1 MQAHRATPTNTIG
14 TLNSDILT
22 TLTDNHLKTNLMLRT
37 KYLLTLIIQLFL
49 FIISNAQKTVTISGI
64 IKDKNSKVV
73 LPFAHVVLKSE
84 KDSTFVSGTV
94 TNEEGRF
101 SISKVKTGDYFFEVS
116 YAGYKTTKQSL
127 FVGNLTEYLD
137 IKTIEIEEKS
147 TSIEEVVVK
156 GKTAELS
163 EKMDKKTFS
172 VADNISQSGGSV
184 LQTMQNLPGVTVQDG
199 KVQLRGND
207 RVTVLIDGKQT
218 ALTGFGSQS
227 GLDNIPSS
235 AIEKI
240 EIINNPSA
248 KYDANGNAGII
259 NIVMKKNKQEG
270 FNGKVGFTT
279 GLGSLWVRKENL
291 PTIRPQYQFTPKI
304 NPSLSL
310 NYRKN
315 KINVFFQAD
324 NLYTQTL
331 NKNEFVTR
339 TYDDGTIINQQ
350 LKRNRNT
357 NFFTSKVGVD
367 WRINQNNTL
376 AISALFG
383 SEKIIDRGDQPF
395 FNADNSVRKRL
406 WQFLE
411 DELKTTAMATATY
424 QHKFKQAGHLLN
436 IGFNYTFHRED
447 EKYFYDNYLPTTT
460 GTDAFKLL
468 SDEQVYDFNF
478 DYIKP
483 LKYGRIE
490 TGIKL
495 RNRNIPTN
503 MQFIPGVNSVLDTNA
518 GGWATYKELIP
529 AIYGNYIFE
538 NKKWE
543 AELGLRI
550 EYVKIQ
556 YDVNPNHNTY
566 KSDGYNYT
574 QPFPNGR
581 LAYKINDRNKISI
594 FYNRR
599 VDRPNEVDIR
609 IFPKYDDAEIIKV
622 GNPALRPQFTNS
634 FELGFK
640 TSWDKGYFYSAA
652 YHRFADG
659 TITRISIIAPNS
671 NLIYAIF
678 QNAGRSYNTGLEV
691 VLTQEV
697 AKWYSFNL
705 NLNGYH
711 NQINAFSVENKYP
724 VPTTFSADKQEII
737 SGNIKLNSTFHL
749 PKNFDA
755 QLTAIY
761 LAPDIIPQGKIAQR
775 FSLDLGI
782 KKSLQKG
789 KGELFL
795 NATDILNTMIIKK
808 EIQGQG
814 FNYISTDYYETQVIR
829 LGYGYKF

>member
-1 MQAHRATPTNTIG
+1 M
-14 TLNSDILT
+14 
-22 TLTDNHLKTNLMLRT
+22 MRT
-37 KYLLTLIIQLFL
+37 KYLLILILQLLIFS
-49 FIISNAQKTVTISGI
+49 ISNAQTSVTVSGI
-64 IKDKNSKVV
+64 IKDKNSKAI
-73 LPFAHVVLKSE
+73 LPFANVVLKTE

-94 TNEEGRF
+94 TSEEGRF
-101 SISKVKTGDYFFEVS
+101 SLSKIKSGNYYLEVS
-116 YAGYKTTKQSL
+116 YIGYKTAKRPL
-127 FVGNLTEYLD
+127 FVGNLTEYID
-137 IKTIEIEEKS
+137 IKTIEIEEKL
-147 TSIEEVVVK
+147 TSLQEVVIT
-156 GKTAELS
+156 GKTAEIS

-172 VADNISQSGGSV
+172 LSDNISQSGGSV
-184 LQTMQNLPGVTVQDG
+184 LQAMQNLPSVTVQDG

-207 RVTVLIDGKQT
+207 KVTVLIDGKQT
-218 ALTGFGSQS
+218 AITGFGNQT
-227 GLDNIPSS
+227 GLDNIPAS

-259 NIVMKKNKQEG
+259 NIIYKKNKKDG

-291 PTIRPQYQFTPKI
+291 LTIRPQYTFTPKI
-304 NPSLSL
+304 NPSVSL

-315 KINVFFQAD
+315 KVNVFFQGD
-324 NLYTQTL
+324 YLYTETL

-339 TYDDGTIINQQ
+339 NYDNGDVINSQ

-357 NFFTSKVGVD
+357 HFTTIKSGID
-367 WRINQNNTL
+367 YTINDQNSLT
-376 AISALFG
+376 ISGLFG

-395 FNADNSVRKRL
+395 FNSDFSQRKRL

-411 DELKTTAMATATY
+411 DELKTTIMATANY
-424 QHKFKQAGHLLN
+424 QHKFKEAGHLLN

-447 EKYFYDNYLPTTT
+447 EKYFYDNYLPTST

-503 MQFIPGVNSVLDTNA
+503 MQFIPGANSVLDINA

-543 AELGLRI
+543 AELGLRV

-556 YDVNPNHNTY
+556 YDVNPNHIVY

-574 QPFPNGR
+574 QPFPNLR
-581 LAYKINDRNKISI
+581 LAYKINDNNKLSI

-634 FELGFK
+634 IELGYK
-640 TSWDKGYFYSAA
+640 TSWKSGSLYNAI

-659 TITRISIIAPNS
+659 TITRISSTVPPS
-671 NLIYAIF
+671 NLIYATF
-678 QNAGRSYNTGLEV
+678 QNVNKSYNTGLEM
-691 VLTQEV
+691 VLTQDIS
-697 AKWYSFNL
+697 KLYSFNI
-705 NLNGYH
+705 NLNAYR
-711 NQINAFSVENKYP
+711 NQIDAFAVENKYP
-724 VPTTFSADKQEII
+724 ITHTFSADKQEIF
-737 SGNIKLNSTFHL
+737 SGNIKLNNTFHF
-749 PKNFDA
+749 PKNIDA

-761 LAPDIIPQGKIAQR
+761 LAPDIIPQGKIKSR
-775 FSLDLGI
+775 FSLDLGL
-782 KKSLQKG
+782 KKAIQKG
-789 KGELFL
+789 KGELFF
-795 NATDILNTMIIKK
+795 NATDLLNTMIIKK
-808 EIQGQG
+808 EINGQG
-814 FNYISTDYYETQVIR
+814 FNYTSNDYYETQVIR
-829 LGYGYKF
+829 FGYSYKF